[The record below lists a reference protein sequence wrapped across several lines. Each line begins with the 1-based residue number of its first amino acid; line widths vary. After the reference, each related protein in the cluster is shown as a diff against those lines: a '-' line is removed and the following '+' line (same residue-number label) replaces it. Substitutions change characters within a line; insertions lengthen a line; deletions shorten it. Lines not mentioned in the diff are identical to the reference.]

1 MEYSSDLN
9 EIFLK
14 TSEILLAVK
23 PEPENGLPIKRA

>member
-23 PEPENGLPIKRA
+23 SEPENGLPIKGA